1 MDKSILLVD
10 DEEGIRKVLGIL
22 LADMGYQVH
31 TAATGTEALRV
42 FEKLRPPIV
51 LTDIKMPE
59 MDGIELLRNLKQIS
73 PETEVIMITGH
84 GDMDL
89 AIKSVKYEA
98 TDFVTKPIN
107 DEILEIA
114 LQRAHERITMR
125 RKLDDYTHNLE
136 QLVRDKT
143 KKLVE
148 AERLAAI
155 GQTVAG
161 LSHAIKNITG
171 GLKGGAFVLEK
182 GIELDERK
190 YLLQGWEMIKG
201 NVDKITNLSLDLL
214 NYAKDSR
221 PDFQQ
226 CDPVIP
232 VQEVVALMRPR
243 AKEHGIDLSTQF
255 DNDIGPCF
263 FDSDLIHHSLLNL
276 VTNALD
282 ACIIDSGKKVKKVKV
297 RTVKKFGWGVE
308 YQVEDTGCG
317 MKADVKKKIF
327 QSFFSTKGTDG
338 TGIGLMITKKIIDEH
353 KGEITAESKVGAGST
368 FVIRIP
374 KKPQKGDGK
383 IPNDKSQIPNGS
395 TSSPP

>member
-10 DEEGIRKVLGIL
+10 DEEGIRKVLSIL

-31 TAATGTEALRV
+31 TAATGAQALCA

-59 MDGIELLRNLKQIS
+59 MDGIELLRKLKQIS
-73 PETEVIMITGH
+73 PDTEVIMITGH

-107 DEILEIA
+107 DEVLEIA
-114 LQRAHERITMR
+114 LKRAHERIDMR

-136 QLVRDKT
+136 QLIRDKT

-182 GIELDERK
+182 GIELGEQK

-221 PDFQQ
+221 PDFQED
-226 CDPVIP
+226 DPLKP
-232 VQEVVALMRPR
+232 AREVVALMRPR
-243 AKEHGIDLSTQF
+243 AKAHGIELSTQF
-255 DNDIGPCF
+255 DKGIEPCY
-263 FDSDLIHHSLLNL
+263 FDPDLIHHSLLNL

-282 ACIIDSGKKVKKVKV
+282 ACIEDTGQKAKKVMV
-297 RTVKKFGWGVE
+297 RVKKKPGWGVE
-308 YQVEDTGCG
+308 YQVEDTGSG
-317 MKADVKKKIF
+317 MIAEVKNKIF
-327 QSFFSTKGTDG
+327 QGFFSTKGTDG

-353 KGEITAESKVGAGST
+353 QGEIEAESIEGAGST

-374 KKPQKGDGK
+374 KGLYNKPDK
-383 IPNDKSQIPNGS
+383 IPNDK
-395 TSSPP
+395 

>member
-1 MDKSILLVD
+1 MDRTILLVD
-10 DEEGIRKVLGIL
+10 DEEGIRKVLSIL
-22 LADMGYQVH
+22 LADMGYQVL
-31 TAATGTEALRV
+31 TATTGAEALRT

-59 MDGIELLRNLKQIS
+59 MDGIELLRNLKKIS
-73 PETEVIMITGH
+73 PDTEVIMITGH

-114 LQRAHERITMR
+114 LKRAHERIAMR
-125 RKLDDYTHNLE
+125 QKLNDYTHNLE

-143 KKLVE
+143 RKLVE
-148 AERLAAI
+148 AERLAAV

-182 GIELDERK
+182 GIELGEQK
-190 YLLQGWEMIKG
+190 YLMQGWEMIKG
-201 NVDKITNLSLDLL
+201 NVDKITNLSMDLL
-214 NYAKDSR
+214 NYAKDIR
-221 PDFQQ
+221 PDFQV
-226 CDPVIP
+226 CDPNQP
-232 VQEVVALMRPR
+232 LREVVDLMRPR

-255 DNDIGPCF
+255 DTDIGPCQ
-263 FDSDLIHHSLLNL
+263 FDPDLIHHSLLNL

-282 ACIIDSGKKVKKVKV
+282 ACIEDSGKKEKRVMV
-297 RTVKKFGWGVE
+297 RAIQKGGWGVE

-317 MKADVKKKIF
+317 MNTEIKKKIF

-338 TGIGLMITKKIIDEH
+338 TGIGLMLTKKIIGEH
-353 KGEITAESKVGAGST
+353 NGEIEAESKRGTGST
-368 FVIRIP
+368 FMIRLP
-374 KKPQKGDGK
+374 KGLHNSDVK
-383 IPNDKSQIPNGS
+383 IPNIKSQIPNKS
-395 TSSPP
+395 Q

>member
-1 MDKSILLVD
+1 MDRSILLVD

-31 TAATGTEALRV
+31 TAANGAEALRT
-42 FEKLRPPIV
+42 FQKLNPSIV

-59 MDGIELLRNLKQIS
+59 MDGIELLRKLKQID
-73 PETEVIMITGH
+73 PDTEVIMITGH

-114 LQRAHERITMR
+114 LKRAHERIAMR
-125 RKLDDYTHNLE
+125 QKLNDYTHNLE

-143 KKLVE
+143 RKLVE
-148 AERLAAI
+148 AERLAAV

-182 GIELDERK
+182 GIELGEQK
-190 YLLQGWEMIKG
+190 YLMQGWEMIKG
-201 NVDKITNLSLDLL
+201 NVDKITNLSMDLL
-214 NYAKDSR
+214 NYGKDIR
-221 PDFQQ
+221 PDFQV
-226 CDPVIP
+226 CDPNQP
-232 VQEVVALMRPR
+232 LREVVDLMRPR
-243 AKEHGIDLSTQF
+243 AKEHGINLSTQF
-255 DNDIGPCF
+255 EKDASPCH
-263 FDSDLIHHSLLNL
+263 FDPDLIHHSLLNL

-282 ACIIDSGKKVKKVKV
+282 ACIEDSGKKEKRVMV
-297 RTVKKFGWGVE
+297 RTTKKRGWGVE

-317 MKADVKKKIF
+317 MNAEIKKKIF

-353 KGEITAESKVGAGST
+353 KGEITAESKVGVGST

-374 KKPQKGDGK
+374 KGLKNNDAK
-383 IPNDKSQIPNGS
+383 IPKNKSQIPNKS
-395 TSSPP
+395 Q